1 MPPFIN
7 FIQLNSTV
15 DSLQNNTY
23 RIYNYVQYEEV
34 TMSGIELNLHYHPHI
49 LHNLHIEQS
58 YNFISTNAK
67 TPIGDYGIAMT
78 PSDKIKTK
86 FILSSFENDMLSKLK
101 IEDIMLKH
109 TFSFKQDNIS
119 FDWLKSKTTIF

>member
-1 MPPFIN
+1 
-7 FIQLNSTV
+7 
-15 DSLQNNTY
+15 
-23 RIYNYVQYEEV
+23 
-34 TMSGIELNLHYHPHI
+34 MSGIELNLHYHPHI

-67 TPIGDYGIAMT
+67 APTGDYGITMT

-86 FILSSFENDMLSKLK
+86 FILSSVENDMLSKLK

-109 TFSFKQDNIS
+109 TF
-119 FDWLKSKTTIF
+119 L

>member
-1 MPPFIN
+1 MLRCYISITPTDSSSKQY
-7 FIQLNSTV
+7 IQDL
-15 DSLQNNTY
+15 
-23 RIYNYVQYEEV
+23 NYVQYDEV

-49 LHNLHIEQS
+49 LHNLHFEQS

-86 FILSSFENDMLSKLK
+86 FILSSVENDMQSKLK
-101 IEDIMLKH
+101 IEDLC
-109 TFSFKQDNIS
+109 
-119 FDWLKSKTTIF
+119 